1 MNTSVKTLLLILL
14 LLFLTVPAIEV
25 FASSLYVA
33 PSSEVPLRTGK
44 STSRKIVA
52 VLADGTQV
60 ELLKQED
67 AWALVRTQGG
77 KEGWILR
84 RYLTEN
90 PPPKMQLAA
99 LRKKNQALLE
109 RYQKLKQEIEQ
120 LSETGSDFKKQLTKC
135 ISERDTIRTQYEKL
149 KRDAANV
156 VQTKKMLSE
165 TQKRLS
171 QANAQL
177 ISLKQKVNNLEA
189 NSNVKWFLAG
199 GGVLLAGWLL
209 GLFSGRKRRRKP
221 SLL

>member
-1 MNTSVKTLLLILL
+1 MDMSTKIPLLIF
-14 LLFLTVPAIEV
+14 LFLTIVTADV

-44 STSRKIVA
+44 GNTRKIIA
-52 VLADGTQV
+52 ILADGTQV
-60 ELLKQED
+60 ELLKEED
-67 AWALVRTQGG
+67 AWAFVRTPRG

-84 RYLTEN
+84 RYLTQS
-90 PPPKMQLAA
+90 PPAKMQLEA
-99 LRKKNQALLE
+99 LRKQNQALRQ
-109 RYQKLKQEIEQ
+109 RYQKLKQEMDQ
-120 LSETGSDFKKQLTKC
+120 LSETGSDFKKQLTRC
-135 ISERDTIRTQYEKL
+135 ISERDSIKSAYESL
-149 KRDAANV
+149 KQDAANV

-177 ISLKQKVNNLEA
+177 ISLRQRVNNLEA

-199 GGVLLAGWLL
+199 GGVLLIGWLL
-209 GLFSGRKRRRKP
+209 GLFSSRKRRRKP

>member
-1 MNTSVKTLLLILL
+1 MNWPIKTFLF
-14 LLFLTVPAIEV
+14 LLFFLVLPLIQDAL
-25 FASSLYVA
+25 ASTLYVA

-44 STSRKIVA
+44 SNAKKIIA

-60 ELLKQED
+60 ELLQEED
-67 AWALVRTQGG
+67 AWALVRTAGG

-90 PPPKMQLAA
+90 PPPRMQVDS
-99 LRKKNQALLE
+99 LRKKNQTLRE
-109 RYQKLKQEIEQ
+109 KYQKLKAELEE
-120 LSETGSDFKKQLTKC
+120 LSATGSDFKKQLTKC
-135 ISERDTIRTQYEKL
+135 IAERDNIKAEYNRL
-149 KRDAANV
+149 KQDAANV
-156 VQTKKMLSE
+156 IQTGKMLAE
-165 TQKRLS
+165 TQKKLS

-177 ISLKQKVNNLEA
+177 ISLKQKVNNMEA

-209 GLFSGRKRRRKP
+209 GLFSGRRRKRKP